1 MTKKTFTKIVVFFTL
16 FIIIGILGLT
26 LWDYFHGGV
35 PGHNLLKRKD
45 LPKISNWWGLLS
57 IPLVTYV
64 SLKRIEKRINFKTD
78 FTNQIFFKKHI
89 VPFLIAL
96 VYGIFIVVFSSTG
109 NSKISYSMFL
119 ILFMVA
125 LFVPIYKS
133 EYFLG
138 FVLGLT
144 YTFGGALPVI
154 IALVLSTV
162 FYLLFNYIR
171 PIFVF
176 IGTKIGVFEKG
187 K

>member
-1 MTKKTFTKIVVFFTL
+1 MTKKIFTKIVVFFTL
-16 FIIIGILGLT
+16 FVIIGILGLT
-26 LWDYFHGGV
+26 LWDYFHDGV

-57 IPLVTYV
+57 IPLVTYI
-64 SLKRIEKRINFKTD
+64 SLKRIEKRVNFKTD
-78 FTNQIFFKKHI
+78 FTNQIFFKKYI

-96 VYGIFIVVFSSTG
+96 IYGVFIVVFSSTG

-119 ILFMVA
+119 ILFMIA

-138 FVLGLT
+138 FVLALT

-171 PIFVF
+171 PIFLF
-176 IGTKIGVFEKG
+176 IGSKIGVK
-187 K
+187 KKS